1 MKTGRRC
8 RFAGIIGAGREI
20 AARLGLS
27 ERTIET
33 YVRRL
38 FAKLH
43 VCSRSEVAARFVNH
57 LSK

>member
-1 MKTGRRC
+1 M
-8 RFAGIIGAGREI
+8 